1 MRFYLSVFIFIVFLF
16 VIETR
21 LVFSQEF
28 IQTEEQIID
37 NKKSG
42 FDRKKLF
49 FGGGLGLQFGDR
61 SLIDISPKIGYRFTE
76 KFSMGV
82 GFTYINYA
90 YNKTPKFSTTM
101 YGGSLFASF
110 VVIENAFVHA
120 EYELLSLESKYFS
133 PFPTPEKDRLNIA
146 SILVGG
152 GYRYQIGARSY
163 LNMLV
168 LWNLIETDYSI
179 YNNPVIRMNFEF

>member
-1 MRFYLSVFIFIVFLF
+1 MRFYLNIFVLIVFLF
-16 VIETR
+16 VTEIKFA
-21 LVFSQEF
+21 FSQEF
-28 IQTEEQIID
+28 IQTEEQITD

-42 FDRKKLF
+42 FDKKRLF
-49 FGGGLGLQFGDR
+49 YGGGLGLQFGDR
-61 SLIDISPKIGYRFTE
+61 TLIDLSPKIGYRFTE

-82 GFTYINYA
+82 GFTYVNYA
-90 YNKTPKFSTTM
+90 YNKSPKFSTTM
-101 YGGSLFASF
+101 YGGNLFASYL
-110 VVIENAFVHA
+110 VIENAFIYA

-152 GYRYQIGARSY
+152 GYKYQIGARSY

-168 LWNLIETDYSI
+168 LWNLNQTEYSI